1 MGTGTSVAGAV
12 AAASA
17 AATEAGVTGIAQ
29 TTFLQSIGSIFSG
42 IFGSANPNKGTE
54 MAIVA
59 QIMANAGNVPSETGL
74 LQNLAVQAGLPPAAQ
89 RIVADMQQNL
99 ATLKPSDIEQMGNM
113 IDEIIARG
121 S

>member
-1 MGTGTSVAGAV
+1 MATGANIGAALSQ
-12 AAASA
+12 AAA
-17 AATEAGVTGIAQ
+17 AATSAGVTGTAQ

-42 IFGSANPNKGTE
+42 LFGSANPNKSTE
-54 MAIVA
+54 IALVA
-59 QIMANAGNVPSETGL
+59 QIMTDAGNVPAETGL
-74 LQNLAVQAGLPPAAQ
+74 LASLSAQLGLPPAAQ

-99 ATLKPSDIEQMGNM
+99 STLKPSDIEQMGNM